1 MFQVS
6 AIIPRFLV
14 KSVTYKAY
22 FGFGGK
28 KTGSVLFAH
37 LSGTD
42 CLERLQKH
50 GETVVDGRGK
60 LPRILEE
67 PFG

>member
-1 MFQVS
+1 ML
-6 AIIPRFLV
+6 ALE
-14 KSVTYKAY
+14 
-22 FGFGGK
+22 G
-28 KTGSVLFAH
+28 KTGSLLFTH
-37 LSGTD
+37 LSGTH

-67 PFG
+67 QFV